1 MNKIKMFV
9 IRHKVVIAFLSGALF
24 THLDGWNITGAYAS
38 DIAHEIE
45 KEFDLEVPFL

>member
-1 MNKIKMFV
+1 MNKLKSFV
-9 IRHKVVIAFLSGALF
+9 IRHKVIVAFLSGALF
-24 THLDGWNITGAYAS
+24 THLDGWNITESFAS